1 MRPLRSEGNF
11 LAVPMANAAAIA
23 DRLLQRGLAVRPY
36 RDGIRI
42 TVRDRADDDRL
53 LAALEKSS

>member
-1 MRPLRSEGNF
+1 M
-11 LAVPMANAAAIA
+11 
-23 DRLLQRGLAVRPY
+23 AVRPY

-53 LAALEKSS
+53 LAVLQASV